1 MNKLLHR
8 FCRLSLL
15 LICILCSSSLFA
27 TEVSVTI
34 GDYATTNGWANG
46 TKYESVTLDANVTA
60 TVSAT
65 DANSGKYY
73 TSGNQWRL
81 YQTGN
86 ATLTIATSS
95 GTLSS
100 VKVTYASQNTGV
112 LKNGTETVASDAVL
126 SVTGSS
132 ITLSVG
138 NSGSA
143 TNGQARVTA
152 ITVVYEADGGG
163 SLTCATPTFDPA
175 AGTYTS
181 AQSVTISTTTPGATI
196 YYTTDGNDPVVSGNV
211 YSGPITVSTSQTI
224 KAIASAAGYES
235 SSIATAVYNI
245 VNLEHA
251 GTEAD
256 PYTVADALIA
266 IDAGVGTTDVYVKGI
281 VSGIKTAYS
290 SAYGNISYN
299 ISDDGSDT
307 SDQLLAFRGKSF
319 NGDNFTSENDVL
331 VGDEVVVNGNLI
343 KYGSTYELAKD
354 NKLVSLNRPSSTV
367 VAPTLTPSA
376 TSAETGENVT
386 ITVSQPDFDGDA
398 ASIYYTTDGSDPTSS
413 ATRAE
418 LADSGENQIV
428 VTMGTAD
435 IVVNAVAQ
443 KYGSTDY
450 SSVASVTITY
460 FSNDAKTLP
469 YEVDLLSSTTGQ
481 SDFTFEQ
488 TSPAIWSWTSNYGA
502 KGTAGSKVDAEGWL
516 ISPVIS
522 LVGATAPSV
531 TWEEVLRYFGT
542 VENEATVWVREGTTG
557 SWNELTVATRDDNG
571 SNWTYTSVGD
581 NDLSS
586 YIGKDIQIGFK
597 YVSTTDAYGTW
608 EIKNFSVTEK
618 TTPAVD
624 TPVLTPSATSA
635 EAGSDVTITVSQTDF
650 DGDAGEIWYTTD
662 GTDPKTSSTKQVLDD
677 STINTITVT
686 MADAD
691 IVVKAVATTDGG
703 TTFSDEASVTI
714 SLIKVYTIKS
724 INEACDPSVTTS
736 TDIAT
741 HVRLQFTDA
750 VVVDKIPGSSNNNLY
765 IREGSWAICLFAHT
779 SEQIVGTTL
788 QVGDKLNGWI
798 EGTVCNYRGIPEFKT
813 TSATTIDNLTVE
825 GGQTVRPSV
834 YGTDYSYIENFN
846 NRADLIS
853 MEGTITKDGTRY
865 YLDTDGIQLY
875 EPGVFATN
883 LLGALEND
891 ADWTTYTFRVTGPV
905 AAIYGGKPEIYVRK
919 VEIKLDTTEDSH
931 ENVSRMSMY
940 YGNYNLVPAEGQWIE
955 TYNVNSGS
963 KTLTCN
969 AWYNHTGETAAIA
982 KGTGFLTWTSASQTY
997 WQIVED
1003 SYTNFHEADANN
1015 ILTGTDY
1022 IQGITTDPNY
1032 YYFVLSYYDSTDK
1045 EGTLGFYFPAGTGE
1059 TQLAGGTSVFENGAH
1074 KAYAV
1079 VPVADVPAGVAGFSF
1094 NDGAVTGIDG
1104 INADTQNSADGA
1116 VYTLSGV
1123 RVQNTQS
1130 LPKGIY
1136 VKNGK
1141 KVVVK

>member
-1 MNKLLHR
+1 MNKTLLSKL
-8 FCRLSLL
+8 FV
-15 LICILCSSSLFA
+15 LFA
-27 TEVSVTI
+27 LLFTGVGTAWADEVYYTLDGTTTGGNNNYASESEITQGSMTWMVTGNTTMSPWRI
-34 GDYATTNGWANG
+34 GGKSLTNQDRPVYSTTGTSEETSQIDVTLG
-46 TKYESVTLDANVTA
+46 TK
-60 TVSAT
+60 
-65 DANSGKYY
+65 
-73 TSGNQWRL
+73 
-81 YQTGN
+81 
-86 ATLTIATSS
+86 TLTLNSL
-95 GTLSS
+95 TLI
-100 VKVTYASQNTGV
+100 
-112 LKNGTETVASDAVL
+112 VASDAAFS
-126 SVTGSS
+126 SVIDTKTISTPDVSTTHTFTPSTGVTWSAGSYIKLVFNVTAGSS
-132 ITLSVG
+132 NQYVQLTKVELYKALDTS
-138 NSGSA
+138 
-143 TNGQARVTA
+143 
-152 ITVVYEADGGG
+152 
-163 SLTCATPTFDPA
+163 TCATPTFDPA

-181 AQSVTISTTTPGATI
+181 AQSVTISTTTEGATI
-196 YYTTDGNDPVVSGNV
+196 YYTTNGDDPVVSGDV

-256 PYTVADALIA
+256 PYTVADAINA
-266 IDAGVGTTDVYVKGI
+266 IDANAGITGVYVTGI
-281 VSGIKTAYS
+281 VSEIVTAYS
-290 SAYGNISYN
+290 ASYGNISYN
-299 ISDDGSDT
+299 ISADGSTT
-307 SDQLLAFRGKSF
+307 SAQLQAFRGKSY
-319 NGDNFTSENDVL
+319 NGDNFTSEDDIQ
-331 VGDEVVVNGNLI
+331 VGDEVVVYGNLTL
-343 KYGSTYELAKD
+343 YNNTTYEFAA
-354 NKLVSLNRPSSTV
+354 NNQLVSLNRPSST
-367 VAPTLTPSA
+367 
-376 TSAETGENVT
+376 
-386 ITVSQPDFDGDA
+386 
-398 ASIYYTTDGSDPTSS
+398 
-413 ATRAE
+413 
-418 LADSGENQIV
+418 
-428 VTMGTAD
+428 
-435 IVVNAVAQ
+435 
-443 KYGSTDY
+443 
-450 SSVASVTITY
+450 
-460 FSNDAKTLP
+460 
-469 YEVDLLSSTTGQ
+469 
-481 SDFTFEQ
+481 
-488 TSPAIWSWTSNYGA
+488 
-502 KGTAGSKVDAEGWL
+502 
-516 ISPVIS
+516 
-522 LVGATAPSV
+522 
-531 TWEEVLRYFGT
+531 
-542 VENEATVWVREGTTG
+542 
-557 SWNELTVATRDDNG
+557 
-571 SNWTYTSVGD
+571 
-581 NDLSS
+581 
-586 YIGKDIQIGFK
+586 
-597 YVSTTDAYGTW
+597 
-608 EIKNFSVTEK
+608 
-618 TTPAVD
+618 VD

-635 EAGSDVTITVSQTDF
+635 ETGSDVTITVSQTDF

-703 TTFSDEASVTI
+703 TTFSNEASVTI

-724 INEACDPSVTTS
+724 INEVCDPSVTTS

-798 EGTVCNYRGIPEFKT
+798 EGTVCNYRGLPEFKT
-813 TSATTIDNLTVE
+813 TSATTIDNLTYE
-825 GGQTVRPSV
+825 SGQTVIPTDC
-834 YGTDYSYIENFN
+834 GTDYSYIESFN

-865 YLDTDGIQLY
+865 YFDTDGIQLY
-875 EPGVFATN
+875 EPSVFATN
-883 LLGALEND
+883 LLGTLEDD
-891 ADWTTYTFRVTGPV
+891 ADWASYTFRVTGPV
-905 AAIYGGKPEIYVRK
+905 AAIYSGKPEIYVRK

-940 YGNYNLVPAEGQWIE
+940 YGNYNLVPGVGQWIE

-963 KTLTCN
+963 KTLTRN

-1059 TQLAGGTSVFENGAH
+1059 TQLAGETSVFENGAH

-1079 VPVADVPAGVAGFSF
+1079 VPVADVPANVIGFAF
-1094 NDGAVTGIDG
+1094 GGGAVTGIND
-1104 INADTQNSADGA
+1104 INIDTENSQKQG
-1116 VYTLSGV
+1116 VYTISGV
-1123 RVQNTQS
+1123 RVQNTQN

-1136 VKNGK
+1136 VMNGK